1 MFPTSLPFR
10 CAAAAL
16 ALLLAG
22 CAVGPDYRRPD
33 VPIAKSWQAPLPHG
47 GQLAS
52 LTDWWGRFHDPVLS
66 DLLAAAQAD
75 SPTLARASAAIA
87 KARATQRSSASAWL
101 PSLSANASSTQAGT
115 KAGIGASP
123 TVTTGGGL
131 DASWE
136 IDLFG
141 GVRRSVES
149 ARALSEARVADWH
162 DARVSLAAE
171 VATDYVDYRACE
183 LKLAAYRDEA
193 KSQRETERLTRLS
206 ATAGFAASADAD
218 LAQASAASAE
228 ATATAQQAECDLT
241 VKSLVALTGFEEV
254 ALRGKLAA
262 GSGLPSP
269 DGLAVASVPASLL
282 TSRPDIVSAER
293 ALASASADIGI
304 AEAARW
310 PGLTLSGAISA
321 TAVAGAASLPWSF
334 GPSLS
339 LPIFQGGALKAK
351 KEGAEAAYQSALA
364 DYRQT
369 VRSAVKEV
377 EQALVRLDSSA
388 RREAD
393 SRTSA
398 EGYRRYFV
406 ATEQH
411 WKAGGA
417 SLLDLETARRS
428 ALGAEIA
435 LVELQQNRID
445 YWIALYKAM
454 GGGWQGLASSAQG
467 EKQ

>member
-1 MFPTSLPFR
+1 MLLSLSR
-10 CAAAAL
+10 WRIAGL

-22 CAVGPDYRRPD
+22 CAVGPDYHRPEEP
-33 VPIAKSWQAPLPHG
+33 VAPAWQAPSPHG
-47 GQLAS
+47 GQIAS
-52 LTDWWGRFHDPVLS
+52 LTDWWAQFKDPVLS
-66 DLLAAAQAD
+66 ELLTAAQAD
-75 SPTLARASAAIA
+75 SPTLAKAEAVIRQ
-87 KARATQRSSASAWL
+87 ARATQRSAASSWL
-101 PSLSANASSTQAGT
+101 PSLAATASSTQSGA
-115 KAGIGASP
+115 KAGNGVGPS
-123 TVTTGGGL
+123 VTSSGGL

-183 LKLAAYRDEA
+183 LKLAAYQDEA

-206 ATAGFAASADAD
+206 ASAGFAASADAD
-218 LAQASAASAE
+218 LAQASAASAA
-228 ATATAQQAECDLT
+228 ATAVAQQAECDLT
-241 VKSLVALTGFEEV
+241 VKSLVALTGLAESS
-254 ALRGKLAA
+254 LREKLATGTA
-262 GSGLPSP
+262 HLPQP
-269 DGLAVASVPASLL
+269 AQLDVVSVPARLL
-282 TSRPDIVSAER
+282 SQRPDLVSAER
-293 ALASASADIGI
+293 SLASASADVGV

-310 PGLTLSGAISA
+310 PSLSLSGSISA

-339 LPIFQGGALKAK
+339 LPLFQGGALKAK
-351 KEGAEAAYQSALA
+351 KDSAEAAYASALA
-364 DYRQT
+364 TYRQA

-388 RREAD
+388 KREAD

-406 ATEQH
+406 ATEEH
-411 WKAGGA
+411 WKAGGV

>member
-1 MFPTSLPFR
+1 MFPIPISLR
-10 CAAAAL
+10 ATGL
-16 ALLLAG
+16 ALSLMLAG
-22 CAVGPDYRRPD
+22 CAVGPDYRRPA
-33 VPIAKSWQAPLPHG
+33 VPVAKAWQAPLPHG

-52 LTDWWGRFHDPVLS
+52 LTEWWSRFHDPVLS
-66 DLLAAAQAD
+66 DLLATAQAD
-75 SPTLARASAAIA
+75 SPSLEQAGAAIA
-87 KARATQRSSASAWL
+87 KARATQRSSASSWL
-101 PSLSANASSTQAGT
+101 PSLSASASSTQAGT

-123 TVTTGGGL
+123 TVTTGAGL

-136 IDLFG
+136 LDLFG
-141 GVRRSVES
+141 ATRRSVES
-149 ARALSEARVADWH
+149 ARALLDARVADWH

-183 LKLAAYRDEA
+183 IKLAAYRDEA

-206 ATAGFAASADAD
+206 AGAGFAASADAD

-241 VKSLVALTGFEEV
+241 VKSLVALTGLDES

-262 GSGLPSP
+262 AHGLPSP
-269 DGLAVASVPASLL
+269 DGLAVARVPADLL
-282 TSRPDIVSAER
+282 TQRPDIVSAER
-293 ALASASADIGI
+293 SLASASADIGV

-310 PGLTLSGAISA
+310 PGLTLSGSINA
-321 TAVAGAASLPWSF
+321 TAAAGAASLPWSF

-339 LPIFQGGALKAK
+339 APLFQGGALKAK
-351 KEGAEAAYQSALA
+351 KEGAEAAYASALA
-364 DYRQT
+364 GYKQT

-377 EQALVRLDSSA
+377 EQALVRLDSA
-388 RREAD
+388 AKREAD

-398 EGYRRYFV
+398 EGYRRYFR
-406 ATEQH
+406 ATEEH

-417 SLLDLETARRS
+417 SLLDLETSRRS
-428 ALGAEIA
+428 AISAEIA

-445 YWIALYKAM
+445 YWIALYKAV
-454 GGGWQGLASSAQG
+454 GGGWQGLASSGQG